1 MMTFGFVSV
10 IMMDCVLSKVSAVVE
25 ELLLLLLLLLLKT
38 LFYMRHELRL
48 KKQLSID
55 HHRL

>member
-10 IMMDCVLSKVSAVVE
+10 IMMDCVLSEVRAVVDE
-25 ELLLLLLLLLLKT
+25 LLLLLLLLLKT

-55 HHRL
+55 HDRL